1 MSEISERYRRLSDQ
15 FAARI
20 LAVPADRWD
29 APTPCA
35 DWTARDLVRHVV
47 DTQGLFLGLVD
58 RKTGPLP
65 DVAEDPAGAW
75 DAARAAVQAD
85 LDDPVRAKAE
95 YDGFLGR
102 NTFEFGIDHFLNAD
116 LVVHGWDLA
125 RATGQDERIDPADVR
140 RVWDA
145 TRVYGDA
152 MRSPNA
158 FGPELPAPEGADEQT
173 KLLAFLGRRV

>member
-20 LAVPADRWD
+20 RGVPADRWD

-47 DTQGLFLGLVD
+47 DTQGMFLGFVD

-75 DAARAAVQAD
+75 DTARAAVQAD

-102 NTFEFGIDHFLNAD
+102 QTFEFGIDHFLNAD

-158 FGPELPAPEGADEQT
+158 FGPEVQVPDSADEQT
-173 KLLAFLGRRV
+173 KLLAFLGRRT